1 MTHRREEGF
10 VLHWGYVTV
19 AAILLITAGA
29 VLSTLGWR
37 WLWMVPALCLGL
49 VLLNFL
55 VLVLEDRWRMVTD
68 GDVALGAPG
77 TCRNCGHEVD
87 ILRRKSRYRVRCP
100 ICGTRE
106 SGLFHRHSPVG
117 S

>member
-1 MTHRREEGF
+1 MSGF
-10 VLHWGYVTV
+10 VLHWGYSSF

-29 VLSTLGWR
+29 VLFTLGWR
-37 WLWMVPALCLGL
+37 WLWMVPALWLGL

-68 GDVALGAPG
+68 GDVARGAPA
-77 TCRNCGHEVD
+77 TCRDCGHSLD
-87 ILRRKSRYRVRCP
+87 IVRGKSRFRVRCP
-100 ICGTRE
+100 ICGYRE
-106 SGLFHRHSPVG
+106 SGLFHRTGRAG

>member
-19 AAILLITAGA
+19 AGILVIAAGA
-29 VLSTLGWR
+29 VLFTLGWR
-37 WLWMVPALCLGL
+37 WLWMVPAVWLGL
-49 VLLNFL
+49 VFLNFL

-68 GDVALGAPG
+68 GDVARGAPA
-77 TCRNCGHEVD
+77 TCRNCGHTLD
-87 ILRRKSRYRVRCP
+87 ILRRKSRFRVRCP

-106 SGLFHRHSPVG
+106 SGRFHRCSPAG